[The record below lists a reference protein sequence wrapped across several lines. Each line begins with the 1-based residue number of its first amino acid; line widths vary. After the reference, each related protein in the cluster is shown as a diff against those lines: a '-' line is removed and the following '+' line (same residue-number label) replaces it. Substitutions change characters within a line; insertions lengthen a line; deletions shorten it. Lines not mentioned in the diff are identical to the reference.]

1 MRNSEMRRFALKVLT
16 FGGLMGLLYLGLGLW
31 MYHVEKIWYYGGL
44 NLAPGDTLIGIGDSR
59 SVQNLNPAMISGLK
73 NMSLTGSQV
82 AVWEKRLRDIV
93 EANRIDGVSRSF
105 IVEAIP
111 EMQVEGKPH
120 VRDWERDRAF
130 LWLLDE
136 RLRKSV
142 EFDNLLLEFFRTEF
156 PSRFCVWL
164 NTVIRGSKLRS
175 GFCGGFSAPAARGGY
190 TRKEREQE
198 HSKWILGL
206 GDKWS
211 CKNRLQKFE
220 QMLPTIQSVGGR
232 MIVVTFPIYG
242 VDSTNE
248 HFAAFQREV
257 SDWCRQRDIPYLD
270 FSGLRLGDEYWLDA
284 VHLNRRGAEII
295 WRECAKKLASSEG
308 LRGFE

>member
-1 MRNSEMRRFALKVLT
+1 MRNSEMQRFTLKVLA
-16 FGGLMGLLYLGLGLW
+16 FGVLMGLICLGLGLW
-31 MYHVEKIWYYGGL
+31 MYHVEAIWYYDGL
-44 NLAPGDTLIGIGDSR
+44 NLAPEDTLIGIGDSR
-59 SVQNLNPAMISGLK
+59 SVQNLNPAMIPGLK

-93 EANRIDGVSRSF
+93 AANRSDGVSRAF

-111 EMQVEGKPH
+111 GGANQGSPRVQ
-120 VRDWERDRAF
+120 DWERDRAF
-130 LWLLDE
+130 LWLTDE
-136 RLRKSV
+136 RLRESV
-142 EFDNLLLEFFRTEF
+142 EFDNLLFEFFRTEF
-156 PSRFCVWL
+156 PSRFFVWAK
-164 NTVIRGSKLRS
+164 TAIRGSKFRS
-175 GFCGGFSAPAARGGY
+175 GFCGGFAAPAAQGGY
-190 TRKEREQE
+190 TRKEREQQ
-198 HSKWILGL
+198 HAKWVSEL
-206 GDKWS
+206 GDEWS
-211 CKNRLQKFE
+211 CKSGLQKFE

-295 WRECAKKLASSEG
+295 WRECAMLEKY
-308 LRGFE
+308 RQTCRHD